1 MTNAAYQAALRM
13 LARRNHFRAE
23 LADKLL
29 RRGFVSAEVEAALE
43 RCAGLGLVDDEGL
56 ASRFA
61 EVRGTESGWGPRRI
75 EAELRRRGVDRA
87 AAEEASRLD
96 QVRLRAALA
105 TALRRAELRAPAGWW
120 RLPERRARMVSSL
133 LARGFEAG
141 DAIAAVRELA
151 ASREND
157 DHALDDESGDPFGIP

>member
-29 RRGFVSAEVEAALE
+29 RRGFVSAEVAAALE